1 MQGDS
6 AATIVMLR
14 ELNELK
20 GRERYQQKRNDYCAN
35 MVASTS
41 QTYQDFVQTAREL
54 SRTLDNLNKTLFL
67 TNQCVDST
75 YLQSRRS
82 EYESLLNQYHSLEFY
97 PRVLQTSSFNC
108 DSLSICEIT
117 CTPPNNPILQE

>member
-1 MQGDS
+1 M
-6 AATIVMLR
+6 
-14 ELNELK
+14 NELK

-54 SRTLDNLNKTLFL
+54 SRTLENLNTTLFL

-75 YLQSRRS
+75 YLLSHRS
-82 EYESLLNQYHSLEFY
+82 EYESLLTPLNFILAYFKTPRSIVILSVFVKSL
-97 PRVLQTSSFNC
+97 VLPQTIPFFRSSNRW
-108 DSLSICEIT
+108 IIE
-117 CTPPNNPILQE
+117 

>member
-1 MQGDS
+1 M
-6 AATIVMLR
+6 
-14 ELNELK
+14 NELK

-54 SRTLDNLNKTLFL
+54 SRTLENLNTTLFL

-75 YLQSRRS
+75 YLLSHRS
-82 EYESLLNQYHSLEFY
+82 EYEFY
-97 PRVLQTSSFNC
+97 PRVLQNSSFNC